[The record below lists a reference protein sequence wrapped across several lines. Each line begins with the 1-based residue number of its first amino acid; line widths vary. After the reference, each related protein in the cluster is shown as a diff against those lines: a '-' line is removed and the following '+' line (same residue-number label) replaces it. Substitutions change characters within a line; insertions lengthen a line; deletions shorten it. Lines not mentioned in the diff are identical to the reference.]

1 MWGRGWGWSDE
12 NQICNA
18 KQTFP
23 RAGQVKTHG
32 VFLLALEPPGA
43 ALADDGVLPE
53 GLTLLAHQ
61 VVVGPLGQLRDL
73 WDVIVD

>member
-1 MWGRGWGWSDE
+1 MGKGGGGGVVKIKSGK
-12 NQICNA
+12 A

-23 RAGQVKTHG
+23 RADQVKTHS

-43 ALADDGVLPE
+43 PLADDGVLPE
-53 GLTLLAHQ
+53 GLTLLTHQ